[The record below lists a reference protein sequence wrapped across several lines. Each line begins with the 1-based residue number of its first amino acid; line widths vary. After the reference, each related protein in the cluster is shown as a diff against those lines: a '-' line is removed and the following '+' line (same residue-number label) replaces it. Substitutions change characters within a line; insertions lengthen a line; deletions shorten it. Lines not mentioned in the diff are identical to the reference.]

1 MRALLIEFVAF
12 LVVFA
17 VGCNRGHD
25 KKAPPPP
32 GGCPGVPV
40 NIQAD
45 IEGPEDPF
53 EGDPYDLCIPVSG
66 GVVPYAW
73 SIISGTLPAG
83 LTLDAAAGCITGTPA
98 VCSAGTYPVTVQVTD
113 SCTSPGPQTDTR
125 QLSILITFL
134 VPPPRFGWGDNFSNG
149 ISEWDTCS
157 TFGGP
162 VSSID
167 SSFGNPAP
175 SLDVGGSSG
184 DNGEAVTVLQTL
196 DFDTGSGGY
205 IAADFYIPSLGTN
218 FVDAWIGLK
227 NVGCDGGAPGLDS
240 GAFIMFS
247 AAASARSFGLNGTV
261 VFSDAALTTGW
272 HRVEIYIGRCRLVD
286 YYVDGVLV
294 YSSTTSL
301 STLYNLSSITVGGRS
316 SGGPVR
322 IDNVFLN

>member
-1 MRALLIEFVAF
+1 MRAFVSEFVVF

-17 VGCNRGHD
+17 VGCNSGDD
-25 KKAPPPP
+25 KKAPPPSS
-32 GGCPGVPV
+32 GCPGGPV

-53 EGDPYDLCIPVSG
+53 EGDAYNLCIPASG
-66 GVVPYAW
+66 GVAPYAW

-83 LTLDAAAGCITGTPA
+83 LALDPATGCITGIPA

-125 QLSILITFL
+125 QLSIIITVL
-134 VPPPRFGWGDNFSNG
+134 VPPPPFGWFDGFG
-149 ISEWDTCS
+149 MGLGEWVTCS

-162 VSSID
+162 VPSID
-167 SSFGNPAP
+167 NSFGNPAP
-175 SLDVGGSSG
+175 SLDVGGSGG
-184 DNGEAVTVLQTL
+184 DNGEAVTVIQSL
-196 DFDTGSGGY
+196 DFNTGSGGH

-227 NVGCDGGAPGLDS
+227 NLGCDGGSPGPDS
-240 GAFIMFS
+240 GVFMIFTG
-247 AAASARSFGLNGTV
+247 AASARSFGLNGAV
-261 VFSDAALTTGW
+261 VFSDTGLTTGW
-272 HRVEIYIGRCRLVD
+272 HRVEIDISRCRLVD

-294 YSSTTSL
+294 YSSSTTL
-301 STLYNLSSITVGGRS
+301 STLYNLSNITVGGRS
-316 SGGPVR
+316 AGGAVR